1 MGKKR
6 RTHNAKSRWW
16 MNGSEVVEKKVK
28 ELVKSLN
35 IQTGNLCQFLPQDKV
50 HDFSK
55 MNSKELLADHEKLKE
70 IQNRKVN
77 NESDRSKK
85 ADLLTSLKAT
95 LAELELDMA
104 ELRRRKELEKKI
116 RLLTKKQN
124 WCQVREFE
132 IAANEE
138 RQLRDDIVL
147 ERRDLETKMAPK
159 VKKVNEIA
167 KKRNKFD
174 SQAYDLKGQKK
185 LLISAAGKITKRKE
199 QIPDA
204 IEGLNGE
211 YFELVQI

>member
-55 MNSKELLADHEKLKE
+55 MNSKELLVKTVEAVGDVELRTDHEKLKE
-70 IQNRKVN
+70 IQNRKEGKVL
-77 NESDRSKK
+77 DQAKK

-116 RLLTKKQN
+116 SLLTKKQ
-124 WCQVREFE
+124 
-132 IAANEE
+132 
-138 RQLRDDIVL
+138 L
-147 ERRDLETKMAPK
+147 
-159 VKKVNEIA
+159 
-167 KKRNKFD
+167 
-174 SQAYDLKGQKK
+174 
-185 LLISAAGKITKRKE
+185 
-199 QIPDA
+199 
-204 IEGLNGE
+204 
-211 YFELVQI
+211 